1 MCGDQIS
8 SALRTGG
15 ENSSPLKDTFVIQL
29 NSSEAGAVPEATNSE
44 SKKRTGLDTDSNSV
58 FGCGPCGTL
67 SEQC

>member
-15 ENSSPLKDTFVIQL
+15 ENSSPLKDAFVIQL

-44 SKKRTGLDTDSNSV
+44 SKKRTGLDARQT
-58 FGCGPCGTL
+58 PT
-67 SEQC
+67 QCLGAAH